1 MIDIESEVFGVISNA
16 VKSVYPDSYV
26 SGEYVKTPPAFPA
39 VLFVEMDNAV
49 YDKTQ
54 TSDNVE
60 NHATLMYEVDVFSNK
75 KSGKKSEC
83 KAIASLIDKEM
94 AALGFNRLMLQPIPN
109 VDDATIYRM
118 KGRYRAV
125 ASKDKVIYRR

>member
-16 VKSVYPDSYV
+16 VRSAYPGSYV
-26 SGEYVKTPPAFPA
+26 SGEYVKTPPTFPA
-39 VLFVEMDNAV
+39 VLLVEMDNVV

-60 NHATLMYEVDVFSNK
+60 NHATVIYDVEVFSNK

-83 KAIASLIDKEM
+83 KAIATLIDNEF
-94 AALGFNRLMLQPIPN
+94 AALGFSRVMLQPIPN
-109 VDDATIYRM
+109 MDDATIYRI

-125 ASKDKVIYRR
+125 ASKDKVIFRR

>member
-1 MIDIESEVFGVISNA
+1 MIDIESEVFSVISNA
-16 VKSVYPDSYV
+16 VKSAYPDSYV
-26 SGEYVKTPPAFPA
+26 SGEYVRTPPTFPA
-39 VLFVEMDNAV
+39 ALIVEMDNTV

-54 TSDNVE
+54 TSDGVE

-83 KAIASLIDKEM
+83 KAIASLIDNEF
-94 AALGFNRLMLQPIPN
+94 AALGFSRIMLQPIPN

>member
-1 MIDIESEVFGVISNA
+1 MIDIESELFSVISNA
-16 VKSVYPDSYV
+16 MKSAYPDSYV
-26 SGEYVKTPPAFPA
+26 SGEYVKTPPKFPA
-39 VLFVEMDNAV
+39 VLFVEMDNVA

-60 NHATLMYEVDVFSNK
+60 NHADLMYEVDVFSNK

-83 KAIASLIDKEM
+83 KAIASLIDNEL
-94 AALGFNRLMLQPIPN
+94 AALGFSRLMLQPIPN
-109 VDDATIYRM
+109 VDDATIYRI

-125 ASKDKVIYRR
+125 ASKDNTIFRR

>member
-16 VKSVYPDSYV
+16 VRSAYPGSYV
-26 SGEYVKTPPAFPA
+26 SGEYVKAPPTFPA
-39 VLFVEMDNAV
+39 VLLVEMDNVV

-60 NHATLMYEVDVFSNK
+60 NHATITYDVEVFSNK
-75 KSGKKSEC
+75 TSGKKSEC
-83 KAIASLIDKEM
+83 KAIASLIDNEL
-94 AALGFNRLMLQPIPN
+94 AALGFSRVMLQPIPN
-109 VDDATIYRM
+109 MDDATIYRI

-125 ASKDKVIYRR
+125 ASKDNTIFRR

>member
-16 VKSVYPDSYV
+16 VRSAYPGSYV
-26 SGEYVKTPPAFPA
+26 SGEYVKAPPTFPA
-39 VLFVEMDNAV
+39 VLLVEMDNVV

-60 NHATLMYEVDVFSNK
+60 NHATVTYDVEVFSNK
-75 KSGKKSEC
+75 TSGKKSEC
-83 KAIASLIDKEM
+83 KAIAALIDNEL
-94 AALGFNRLMLQPIPN
+94 AALGFSRMMLQPIPN
-109 VDDATIYRM
+109 MDDATIYRI

-125 ASKDKVIYRR
+125 ASKDNTIFRR

>member
-16 VKSVYPDSYV
+16 VRSAYPGSYV
-26 SGEYVKTPPAFPA
+26 SGEYVKTPPTFPA
-39 VLFVEMDNAV
+39 VLLVEMDNVV
-49 YDKTQ
+49 YDKTR

-60 NHATLMYEVDVFSNK
+60 NHATVTYDVEVFSNK

-83 KAIASLIDKEM
+83 KAIASLIDNEF
-94 AALGFNRLMLQPIPN
+94 AALGFSRVMLQPIPN
-109 VDDATIYRM
+109 LDDATIYRI

-125 ASKDKVIYRR
+125 ASKDNTIFRR